1 MTNFLKV
8 LKVAPESLISG
19 YDYFRFISSLKN
31 AKQLQIISF
40 EKLFNGHV
48 SLQLQN
54 IG

>member
-1 MTNFLKV
+1 MLWLLQV
-8 LKVAPESLISG
+8 
-19 YDYFRFISSLKN
+19 YSLKN

-40 EKLFNGHV
+40 EKLFNGRA